1 MPNTAPSITVI
12 YDKTTYAPGDRIIAT
27 VVIGDPDTRT
37 VTETWAVKDSAD
49 NVTEVSVSKNVVDPL
64 TVTPPTGFVKTSVG
78 NGSPQTWQGT
88 A

>member
-1 MPNTAPSITVI
+1 MPNTAPSITVT
-12 YDKTTYAPGDRIIAT
+12 YDKDTYAPGDRIIAT

-37 VTETWAVKDSAD
+37 VTETWGVRDSAD
-49 NVTEVSVSKNVVDPL
+49 NVTSVTVSKSVVDPL
-64 TVTPPTGFVKTSVG
+64 TVTPPVGFVKTSVG